1 MVMTCNC
8 DDQDCGILRLP
19 PGDRS
24 LAGTVQE
31 GRDFMFAE
39 LRHVD
44 LSEADFDWAPFR
56 DAVLEGALTMRCDLR
71 GAVLDR
77 ANLQGADLQGANLG
91 LDNIGG
97 RTGLRGADLN
107 GADLRRADIGGAD
120 FTGAVIA
127 EADLHGL
134 RGASRIANRE
144 TLLLGADPTDARRG
158 GADLKDAPY
167 DADTRFPRGFIAGRA
182 GLAMRGRRAPP
193 ESIRD
198 VAQLVG
204 GQGGSFARK
213 SDSFAESLE
222 DERAG

>member
-1 MVMTCNC
+1 MVMTGNC
-8 DDQDCGILRLP
+8 DDEDCGILRLP

-44 LSEADFDWAPFR
+44 LSEADLYWALFH
-56 DAVLEGALTMRCDLR
+56 DAVLEGALMMRCDLR

-77 ANLQGADLQGANLG
+77 ANLRGADLQGANLG

-97 RTGLRGADLN
+97 RTCLRGADLN

-120 FTGAVIA
+120 FSGAVLA
-127 EADLHGL
+127 GADLRGV

-144 TLLLGADPTDARRG
+144 TLLLGADLTDARLG
-158 GADLKDAPY
+158 GADLKDALY
-167 DADTRFPRGFIAGRA
+167 DADTRFPHGFNPDRA
-182 GLAMRGRRAPP
+182 GLVMRGR
-193 ESIRD
+193 
-198 VAQLVG
+198 
-204 GQGGSFARK
+204 AR
-213 SDSFAESLE
+213 
-222 DERAG
+222 